1 MADFVAM
8 VNEMQALADYVDI
21 TKMDKAKVKSAIA
34 LAADGMKPTTKFLLD
49 LDDTMWDQLKNV
61 AIIFIDKLGVQDI
74 HPTVGDVNY
83 SVADVETYLKGFQGV
98 DNKVRTKLRSN
109 PKLLNRLKN
118 DFTEAEQAKLVG
130 NPFLIALLS
139 AFGPLIIE
147 WIKNWLSK

>member
-21 TKMDKAKVKSAIA
+21 TKMDKAKVKSAIT

-61 AIIFIDKLGVQDI
+61 AIIFIDKIGVTDT

-83 SVADVETYLKGFQGV
+83 TAADVEMYLSTFSGV
-98 DNKVRTKLRSN
+98 DAEVRKALKKK
-109 PKLLNRLKN
+109 PKLLNLVKSN
-118 DFTEAEQAKLVG
+118 FTEAEQAKLVG
-130 NPFLIALLS
+130 NPVLIALLS
-139 AFGPLIIE
+139 MFGPLIIE

>member
-21 TKMDKAKVKSAIA
+21 TKMDKAKVKSAIT

-61 AIIFIDKLGVQDI
+61 AIIFIDKIGVTDT